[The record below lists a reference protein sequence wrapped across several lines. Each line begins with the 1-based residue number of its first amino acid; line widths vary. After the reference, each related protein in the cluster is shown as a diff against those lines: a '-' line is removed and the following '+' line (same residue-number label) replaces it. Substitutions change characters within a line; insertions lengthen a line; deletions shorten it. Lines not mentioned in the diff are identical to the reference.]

1 MTFNNI
7 KNIFLIGIGGIG
19 MSALARYFI
28 TKKKYVMG
36 YDRKYSEI
44 TEALQKSGAIIT
56 YDKHDYSFIEKLE
69 SQKDETLVIYSS
81 AIKKDHSLLNQFII
95 KDFNIAKRASVLE
108 IISNSCKCIAIAGTH
123 GKTTTASI
131 LTHILSKS
139 DIKFMS
145 FVGGIMKNFKSNFLF
160 RGEDYIIIDADEFDK
175 SFLKLSP
182 DFACITSIDP
192 DHLDIYGNKENL
204 ISAFKDFAKQISHN
218 GFLITHEN
226 LDFSQNKYGLKS
238 DSDYQIINYKVKE
251 GASLFDIKF
260 KSSYFKDLLLPMIG
274 MHNVLNATAAI
285 SIANQLG
292 IKWENIFS
300 SIASFKGVERRLS
313 FKIISEKI
321 VYIDDYAHH
330 PEEIIQTY
338 LSLKDTYPN
347 ERILVVF
354 QPHLFSR
361 TKDLIEEFA
370 VALSN
375 FDAVILLEIYPA
387 REQPIEGVN
396 SNLLLSKIDS
406 DFKIISSKS
415 EISKYIKKVGCKINI
430 TMGAGDISNEVEK
443 IKEELAYEI

>member
-1 MTFNNI
+1 MIFNNI

-28 TKKKYVMG
+28 TKKKDVMG
-36 YDRKYSEI
+36 YDREYSEI
-44 TEALQKSGAIIT
+44 TDALKKSGVKIT
-56 YDKHDYSFIEKLE
+56 YDELDYSFIDKFE

-81 AIKKDHSLLNQFII
+81 AIKKDHSLLSQFTIR
-95 KDFNIAKRASVLE
+95 DFNIAKRASVLE

-131 LTHILSKS
+131 LTYILSKS
-139 DIKFMS
+139 DIQFMS
-145 FVGGIMKNFKSNFLF
+145 FVGGVMKNFKSNFLF
-160 RGEDYIIIDADEFDK
+160 KGEDYIIVEADEFDK

-204 ISAFKDFAKQISHN
+204 INAFKDFSKLINKN

-226 LDFSQNKYGLKS
+226 LDFGHSKYGLQS
-238 DSDYQIINYKVKE
+238 GSDYQIINYKVIK
-251 GASLFDIKF
+251 GNSLFDIKF
-260 KSSYFKDLLLPMIG
+260 KSSYFKDILLPMIG

-285 SIANQLG
+285 SIAIQLG
-292 IKWENIFS
+292 IKWENIIS
-300 SIASFKGVERRLS
+300 SIASFEGVERRLS

-330 PEEIIQTY
+330 PEEIVQIY
-338 LSLKDTYPN
+338 FSLRDTYPN
-347 ERILVVF
+347 EKILVVF

-370 VALSN
+370 TALSN

-387 REQPIEGVN
+387 REQPIKGVN
-396 SNLLLSKIDS
+396 SHLLLSKINS
-406 DFKIISSKS
+406 DFKMISTKS
-415 EISKYIKKVGCKINI
+415 EISKHIKKIGYKINV

-443 IKEELAYEI
+443 IKKELAYEV

>member
-1 MTFNNI
+1 MTFNNV

-19 MSALARYFI
+19 MSALARYFK
-28 TKKKYVMG
+28 TKKKDVMG
-36 YDRKYSEI
+36 YDREYSEI
-44 TEALQKSGAIIT
+44 TDALQKSGVIIT
-56 YDKHDYSFIEKLE
+56 YDELDYSTIDKLE
-69 SQKDETLVIYSS
+69 NQKEETLVIYSS

-95 KDFNIAKRASVLE
+95 RDFNISKRASVLE

-145 FVGGIMKNFKSNFLF
+145 FVGGIMKNFKSNFLL
-160 RGEDYIIIDADEFDK
+160 RGEDYIIVEADEFDK

-204 ISAFKDFAKQISHN
+204 ENAFKEFTNQINKN

-226 LDFSQNKYGLKS
+226 LDFGQNKYGLRA
-238 DSDYQIINYKVKE
+238 DSDYQIINYRVAHK
-251 GASLFDIKF
+251 ASLFDIKF
-260 KSSYFKDLLLPMIG
+260 KSNCYKDILFPMIG
-274 MHNVLNATAAI
+274 IHNVLNATAAI
-285 SIANQLG
+285 SIANKLG
-292 IKWENIFS
+292 IKWENIIS
-300 SIASFKGVERRLS
+300 SIASFEGVERRLS

-338 LSLKDTYPN
+338 LSLRDTYPD
-347 ERILVVF
+347 EKILVVF

-370 VALSN
+370 IALSN

-387 REQPIEGVN
+387 REQPIKDVN

-406 DFKIISSKS
+406 DFKIISKKS

-443 IKEELAYEI
+443 IKKELAYEI